1 MDQKRSEH
9 IRAALSQARTAG
21 RPALLDESDIPK
33 SVSDAYAIS
42 FAQMK
47 NIAAWKVGGAN
58 PWSRR
63 VFRNTNSFIG
73 PLRPDELFLGTSSIS
88 IAHLNAPLAEP
99 EIMLEIVPSNNTG
112 GDVQFSRMAIGF
124 EIPASVLPE
133 ALKANPNGQIV
144 DRAGAGAL
152 WINGI
157 TPFDKTALQ
166 QEFSCQTW
174 HNGTETPSGSST
186 NLSNG
191 PLGAAFEFLQVAAA
205 FGAPLLPGQWVATG
219 GLSPAFPV
227 ATGDT
232 LRVKALDW
240 DVSLNLI

>member
-21 RPALLDESDIPK
+21 RPALLEESDIPK
-33 SVSDAYAIS
+33 SMSDAYAIS

-58 PWSRR
+58 PWSRK
-63 VFRNTNSFIG
+63 VFRNKDSFIG
-73 PLRPDELFLGTSSIS
+73 PLHPEELFLGAPSVPVE
-88 IAHLNAPLAEP
+88 HLNTPLAEP
-99 EIMLEIVPSNNTG
+99 EIMLELVRGNNTAG
-112 GDVQFSRMAIGF
+112 NMEFSRMAIGF

-133 ALKANPNGQIV
+133 ALKPNLNGQIV

-152 WINGI
+152 WITGI
-157 TPFDKTALQ
+157 TPFDQTALQ
-166 QEFSCQTW
+166 QKFSSRTW
-174 HNGTETPSGSST
+174 HNGTETLPGSST
-186 NLSNG
+186 NLPNG
-191 PLGAAFEFLQVAAA
+191 PLGAAFEFLKVAAS

-219 GLSPAFPV
+219 GLSPAFQV
-227 ATGDT
+227 ATGDS
-232 LRVKALDW
+232 LRVKALGW